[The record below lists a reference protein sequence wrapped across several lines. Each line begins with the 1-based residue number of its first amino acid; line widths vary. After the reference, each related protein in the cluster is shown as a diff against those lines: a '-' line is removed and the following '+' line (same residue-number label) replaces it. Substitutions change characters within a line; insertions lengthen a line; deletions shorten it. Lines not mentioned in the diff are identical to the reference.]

1 MELKILLKVFSEN
14 NSGIVFEKSS
24 HAIQVPNVG
33 DKVYDP
39 LFPELKEVKQIIYN
53 YNCKYIFIIL
63 DKKEVEDKELEGP
76 IQEKAK
82 ETNWEVSKSVIK

>member
-14 NSGIVFEKSS
+14 NSGIVFEKTSD
-24 HAIQVPNVG
+24 AVQVPNVG

-39 LFPELKEVKQIIYN
+39 LFSELREVKQVIYN

-76 IQEKAK
+76 IQEKA
-82 ETNWEVSKSVIK
+82 ESTNWVVSKSVIK